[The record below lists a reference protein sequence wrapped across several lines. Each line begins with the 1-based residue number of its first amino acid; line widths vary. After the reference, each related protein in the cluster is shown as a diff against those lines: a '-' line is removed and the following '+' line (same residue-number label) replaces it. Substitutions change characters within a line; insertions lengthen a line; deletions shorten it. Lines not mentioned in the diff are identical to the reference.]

1 MQIIKKEYWDFRFF
15 LQDGKE
21 AIKELF
27 GEARNWLKICQCKKN
42 SYLG

>member
-21 AIKELF
+21 AIKGYL
-27 GEARNWLKICQCKKN
+27 ARQEI
-42 SYLG
+42 G